1 MKIFVIFYFLTGFT
15 SKGLQT
21 LFRNHTRVPKSL
33 NLPPTFHNMMIKNI
47 TGKLLEEVL
56 MLLTHVKRFGRG
68 ENKKKILDNCP
79 NPCLL
84 CSDLKTDS
92 SFITPQA
99 TYGHIHS

>member
-47 TGKLLEEVL
+47 SGKLLELVL
-56 MLLTHVKRFGRG
+56 MLLTQVKRFGQG
-68 ENKKKILDNCP
+68 ENVKKFLDNFYKAMFT
-79 NPCLL
+79 L
-84 CSDLKTDS
+84 SDLKIDPS
-92 SFITPQA
+92 
-99 TYGHIHS
+99 